1 MIKLLL
7 VSAVLVAPF
16 AASGQSRVELPP
28 RTSVERTLTIAAE
41 PDWSVGG
48 TLEDP
53 DREFQH
59 RNGLLNAAVSGSG
72 AVAAFDGDRIH
83 LFDLTSGTHR
93 IVGRRGGGPGEFR
106 SLSAGC
112 FTRGD
117 TLFAYDF
124 ALRRLSVLTS
134 EGIIVRQVGVQT
146 YLPMW
151 TASCSNDGTIALQE
165 SSEGNQGELRGR
177 IVRLNTRGEV
187 VAATG
192 AVGTLVGRLRVRIVG
207 NGPGT
212 LVGDP
217 RTREVREYTASGRL
231 ERVLVVGDAPEPMDP
246 SDVDRLGLSPRRG
259 TPSREQGVRGPV
271 QSTWPYFEAVL
282 VDASGRIWIERF
294 RRKGSDNGEWLVVDG
309 NRAHAIVR
317 VPRSLSSAPAPAVI
331 AADADGVV
339 LLRRDPDGAAQ
350 ISRHRLVDAGSRN
363 P

>member
-7 VSAVLVAPF
+7 VSAVLVAPL

-28 RTSVERTLTIAAE
+28 RSSVERTLTIAAE

-53 DREFQH
+53 DREFEH

-83 LFDLTSGTHR
+83 LFNLKSGTHR

-231 ERVLVVGDAPEPMDP
+231 ERVLVVGDAAEPMDP

-259 TPSREQGVRGPV
+259 TSSREQGVRAPV

-294 RRKGSDNGEWLVVDG
+294 RRKGSDNGEWLVVNG